1 MEDDVTGR
9 IVTCSEE
16 AILALPKVIAL
27 DRRTVRRRFEERF
40 SATRMAKDYVN
51 VYRKLL
57 KQSTLVDAPPIS
69 LALSPLMS
77 PPPEVCTLRKA
88 GRYAD

>member
-1 MEDDVTGR
+1 MSLCHNAQKDFEVGADMMRFMESVVAG
-9 IVTCSEE
+9 CEE
-16 AILALPKVIAL
+16 A
-27 DRRTVRRRFEERF
+27 
-40 SATRMAKDYVN
+40 AT
-51 VYRKLL
+51 
-57 KQSTLVDAPPIS
+57 QVDAPPIS